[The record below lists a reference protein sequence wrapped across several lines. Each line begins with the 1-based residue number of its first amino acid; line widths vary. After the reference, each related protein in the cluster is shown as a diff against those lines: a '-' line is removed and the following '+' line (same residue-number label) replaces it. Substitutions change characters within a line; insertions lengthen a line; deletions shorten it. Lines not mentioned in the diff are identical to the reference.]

1 MKQKQYAPM
10 SIADQAAV
18 IYASNEGYL
27 TDVAVEKIGAF
38 EDALLRYLRN
48 EHAALM
54 TEIDETANYND
65 DIEGRLKSAIQSFK
79 SSHSY

>member
-1 MKQKQYAPM
+1 M

-18 IYASNEGYL
+18 IYASNESYL